1 MTGLSL
7 VALAVLGALA
17 AAALT
22 TANAVRSRRH
32 PRRTVLDAALRHER
46 TTSVVAGVVALSLI
60 AYVISPAG
68 LPNLTSVTTTPGLL
82 VALSP
87 FIAVVMVL
95 VVRAIGELAWP
106 RPQGTVRTAPLT
118 RRTVRGLGEWR
129 LPLFLATAAL
139 TAVALVVF
147 GVTAGEGGGTV
158 DAPLLVTV
166 DGWITG
172 TSGPY
177 PGWPYAGPLLVLLA
191 VVTLGLLG
199 VLHLIARRGAVGG
212 ATAHEDDS
220 LRRLS
225 AAHVLAGTQLLV
237 GLGSA
242 AVMLTAA
249 LALFGADR
257 TGASV
262 LAFAVGSAIGITS
275 VVVGLSVL
283 ARQALPAPPG
293 ASTSSAWPAQ
303 PVTPVTPVT
312 PEPQA

>member
-7 VALAVLGALA
+7 VALAALGALA
-17 AAALT
+17 AAALVA
-22 TANAVRSRRH
+22 ANAVRSRRH
-32 PRRTVLDAALRHER
+32 PRRPVLDAALRHER

-60 AYVISPAG
+60 VSVVSPTALPG
-68 LPNLTSVTTTPGLL
+68 LTGVTDTPGLL

-106 RPQGTVRTAPLT
+106 RPQGAVRTAPLA

-139 TAVALVVF
+139 TAVALTVF
-147 GVTAGEGGGTV
+147 GITAGEGGGTV

-166 DGWITG
+166 DGWVTG
-172 TSGPY
+172 SSGPY
-177 PGWPYAGPLLVLLA
+177 PGWPYAGPLLGVLG
-191 VVTLGLLG
+191 VITLG
-199 VLHLIARRGAVGG
+199 VLGVLRLVARRGVVRG
-212 ATAHEDDS
+212 ATAQEDDS

-225 AAHVLAGTQLLV
+225 AAHALAGTQLLV

-257 TGASV
+257 AGAAA
-262 LAFAVGSAIGITS
+262 LTFAVGSAIGITS

-283 ARQALPAPPG
+283 ARQALPAAPGTPPAPG
-293 ASTSSAWPAQ
+293 TSA
-303 PVTPVTPVT
+303 VTPA
-312 PEPQA
+312 PQA

>member
-7 VALAVLGALA
+7 VALAALGALA
-17 AAALT
+17 AAVLT
-22 TANAVRSRRH
+22 AANTVRSRRH
-32 PRRTVLDAALRHER
+32 PRRPVLDAALRHER
-46 TTSVVAGVVALSLI
+46 TTSVVAAVVALSLI
-60 AYVISPAG
+60 AYVVSPAA
-68 LPNLTSVTTTPGLL
+68 LPSLTGVTTTPGLL

-106 RPQGTVRTAPLT
+106 RPQGAVRTAPLA

-129 LPLFLATAAL
+129 LPLFLATTAL

-172 TSGPY
+172 ESGPY
-177 PGWPYAGPLLVLLA
+177 PGWPYAGPLLGM
-191 VVTLGLLG
+191 LGVITLG
-199 VLHLIARRGAVGG
+199 VLGVLRLVARRGVVNG

-225 AAHVLAGTQLLV
+225 AAHVLAGTQLLM

-242 AVMLTAA
+242 AVLLTAA

-257 TGASV
+257 TGAAV

-283 ARQALPAPPG
+283 ARQALPALPG
-293 ASTSSAWPAQ
+293 TPAATGT
-303 PVTPVTPVT
+303 TPGTTVV